1 MAAPLSGRHPH
12 DLILR
17 GSPNSSDNG
26 SFASWTCEP
35 TPAANESACAEH
47 HVSVDFHVPP
57 VDE

>member
-12 DLILR
+12 DLSLR
-17 GSPNSSDNG
+17 GSPNSSDDG

-35 TPAANESACAEH
+35 TPAAHVSARAEH
-47 HVSVDFHVPP
+47 HVSVDSHVAT